1 MAPEGTQWPKRPESA
16 AFDVIREQV
25 GDNAHGP
32 LVVARI
38 KEQYRRGN
46 TPVPSRLDAL
56 EQPAART
63 VTTGHQLCI
72 AGGPAFTY
80 YKIQTAISLA
90 ARLERRWGVPVL
102 PVFWLASEDHDFEE
116 VSKVWDGDG
125 WRAWAPEGNGQG
137 AVGRMATTGLP
148 SVLSDWAEHVGVSSA
163 VAQELASVGKANLA
177 DAMRHWVHMMF
188 GQDQV
193 IVLDGDDP
201 DLKAA
206 FVPVMEQEVV
216 SAITE
221 EEVTRCD
228 AILHAEGTSPQVHVR
243 SCNLFH
249 LTANGRYRL
258 VQEDGHWK
266 ALGGGQTWA
275 NTAALT
281 AEMRADPAA
290 FSPNALL
297 RPVYQSHVLP
307 DVATVGGMAEVAYWL
322 QLSGLYARLGMA
334 QPALVPRDGAIVLP
348 QRWAQLKQRMA
359 IADADL
365 GARLDQWESGWVSG
379 AHPPEVDAWR
389 QSMRT
394 EAEAARLDFGA
405 VDASLEGS
413 IKATRAKMEALLDR
427 LEQQGRKA
435 VKRKEEGAMERLAR
449 LHHWVNPN
457 GKPQERTCHFW
468 QLAAEWDKQSGG
480 NSSLEGAIEQAMEEG
495 HEGSDWR
502 PLLHVLHPDSA

>member
-188 GQDQV
+188 GQDRV

-290 FSPNALL
+290 FSPQRLAEARLPISCVARCGHSRGHGRSGLL
-297 RPVYQSHVLP
+297 AAIVRPVCAIGHGAAGSGSARRSHCAAP
-307 DVATVGGMAEVAYWL
+307 AVGAVEAANGHRRCGPGGAPGPMGV
-322 QLSGLYARLGMA
+322 RLG
-334 QPALVPRDGAIVLP
+334 
-348 QRWAQLKQRMA
+348 
-359 IADADL
+359 
-365 GARLDQWESGWVSG
+365 QWGTPSRSG
-379 AHPPEVDAWR
+379 
-389 QSMRT
+389 
-394 EAEAARLDFGA
+394 
-405 VDASLEGS
+405 
-413 IKATRAKMEALLDR
+413 
-427 LEQQGRKA
+427 
-435 VKRKEEGAMERLAR
+435 RLASV
-449 LHHWVNPN
+449 H
-457 GKPQERTCHFW
+457 
-468 QLAAEWDKQSGG
+468 ADGG
-480 NSSLEGAIEQAMEEG
+480 RSS
-495 HEGSDWR
+495 
-502 PLLHVLHPDSA
+502 PP